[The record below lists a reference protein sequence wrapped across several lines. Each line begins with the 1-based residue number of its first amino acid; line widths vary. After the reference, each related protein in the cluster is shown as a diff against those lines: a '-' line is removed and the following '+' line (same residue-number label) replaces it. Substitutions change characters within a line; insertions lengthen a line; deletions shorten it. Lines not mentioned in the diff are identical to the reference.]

1 MTRVT
6 RVQRV
11 LVTAATALAVAA
23 GSVVAL
29 PAAGGADRADGAGAA
44 GGPGRMQERLDGLV
58 AEGAVGVLVEVHDG
72 RRVWR
77 GTSGVAER
85 GTSRPV
91 PARGRFRAGSIMK
104 TFLATVV
111 LQLVD
116 EGRLRLDDPVEAWL
130 PGAVP
135 DGRRITLRHLLGHT
149 SGLYDYKRTLTVPPD
164 PAFLDSR
171 WRTWTP
177 AEQVRRAVA
186 HPPTS
191 TPPGTAYA
199 YSNTGYVLLGQIVQ
213 EATGR
218 SYARE
223 IGRRIIRPLR
233 LRGTSLPGTYPRIR
247 GAHPRGYVPIAP
259 DSGGTRLVDVTEMN
273 PSMLGA
279 GGEMI
284 STARDLDRFF
294 AALLGGRLLPD
305 RLLAEMR
312 TPSSADGR
320 YGLGLTWQDTEC
332 GSTVY
337 GNDGDAL
344 AYQSWSFTTAD
355 LRRRVTVAVTPD
367 HRADLD
373 DSVDALLDEVFC
385 G

>member
-1 MTRVT
+1 VT
-6 RVQRV
+6 RIRRV
-11 LVTAATALAVAA
+11 LVTAATALAVVA

-29 PAAGGADRADGAGAA
+29 PAAGGAE
-44 GGPGRMQERLDGLV
+44 GPGRLQERLDGLV
-58 AEGAVGVLVEVHDG
+58 AEGAVGALAEVRDG

-77 GTSGVAER
+77 GTGGVAER
-85 GTSRPV
+85 GTTRAV

-111 LQLVD
+111 LQLAG

-164 PAFLDSR
+164 PAFLDAR

-177 AEQVRRAVA
+177 AEQVGRAVA

-191 TPPGTAYA
+191 TPPGSAYA
-199 YSNTGYVLLGQIVQ
+199 YSNTGYILLGQIVE

-233 LRGTSLPGTYPRIR
+233 LHGTSLPGTYPRIR
-247 GAHPRGYVPIAP
+247 GAHPRGYVPISR
-259 DSGGTRLVDVTEMN
+259 DGGGMRLVDVTELN
-273 PSMLGA
+273 PSMFGA

-305 RLLAEMR
+305 RLLDEMR
-312 TPSSADGR
+312 TPSSAGGR
-320 YGLGLTWQDTEC
+320 YGLGLAWKTTGC
-332 GSTVY
+332 GVTVY